1 MSASLRHHMAV
12 SARML
17 AGVTHADN
25 REAGFRGPRAHDWE
39 YIIFLRAKPLPDGM
53 EWVRK
58 RLRQENDG
66 Q

>member
-1 MSASLRHHMAV
+1 
-12 SARML
+12 ML
-17 AGVTHADN
+17 AGLTHADN

-58 RLRQENDG
+58 RLRQDG
-66 Q
+66 P